1 MCMTFCLII
10 KYILELIFMQFYT
23 YNVMGTEMSPFW
35 WNVSFHYAA
44 LVSRIDNTISRPIG
58 LE

>member
-35 WNVSFHYAA
+35 WNVSFHYVA
-44 LVSRIDNTISRPIG
+44 D
-58 LE
+58 